1 MADSLFS
8 FGNQLVA
15 SSGMRQYF
23 TESDANYQIGE
34 ALYIYDSM
42 KEGGRKILT
51 RFLNFIISKH

>member
-1 MADSLFS
+1 LADSLFS

-34 ALYIYDSM
+34 ALHVIANI
-42 KEGGRKILT
+42 KEVGAKFWPDFQIT
-51 RFLNFIISKH
+51 